1 MNPAGKLRCNI
12 MAIAKGYSCVSQH
25 FFIARLALWNT
36 IGLPGGFI
44 TFLWVCFIPKLEAP
58 AISGA
63 FFVSLWIAALGEA
76 QLWRG
81 QAPSDGGG
89 LPTSASTGNNSVSAA
104 QAACRASASA
114 AVTAVTG

>member
-1 MNPAGKLRCNI
+1 

-58 AISGA
+58 AIPGLSLSLCGSQPSAKRSYGA
-63 FFVSLWIAALGEA
+63 GRPPP
-76 QLWRG
+76 Q
-81 QAPSDGGG
+81 GGG